1 NLVNKLINTIGVEFD
16 NENSRGDYDL
26 FDFDFY
32 FLDEISNEDSSD
44 VDKLIFNREIKSIK
58 KINNRDISNNMCDC
72 GSGTRVIDVR
82 SNEHGIKVRLRQCK
96 KCKVRIKT
104 YELSTLKVMEILD
117 NFLPVII
124 VDKISNALG
133 VALDNEESEED
144 ECSDFYFI
152 DGTSSQSTLLD
163 LFDDIDTNYEPR

>member
-1 NLVNKLINTIGVEFD
+1 
-16 NENSRGDYDL
+16 
-26 FDFDFY
+26 
-32 FLDEISNEDSSD
+32 
-44 VDKLIFNREIKSIK
+44 
-58 KINNRDISNNMCDC
+58 
-72 GSGTRVIDVR
+72 
-82 SNEHGIKVRLRQCK
+82 RQCK

-163 LFDDIDTNYEPR
+163 LFDDIDTNYEPRVVKKEITKIIIKFNINSMILWLMLVIMLIKEH